1 MEMSRRQVLKL
12 FREFLIKH
20 DSLDFFVKSNK
31 EQSCCKVNQY
41 SDFIISSFN
50 LREDTIHWSK
60 LNKLWIEELKQKGIE
75 C

>member
-1 MEMSRRQVLKL
+1 MVMSRRQVLKL

-31 EQSCCKVNQY
+31 EQSCCEVKQY

-50 LREDTIHWSK
+50 WSEDISYWSK